1 MPEPSRPTIETVSP
15 RATTLARGAVLR
27 PPPEHAQVGLRP
39 APVVH
44 RPAGRMHRVHDV
56 RLKTHQPA
64 GGYRRAPSVKPRE
77 TLALVSR

>member
-1 MPEPSRPTIETVSP
+1 
-15 RATTLARGAVLR
+15 
-27 PPPEHAQVGLRP
+27 
-39 APVVH
+39 
-44 RPAGRMHRVHDV
+44 MHRVHDV